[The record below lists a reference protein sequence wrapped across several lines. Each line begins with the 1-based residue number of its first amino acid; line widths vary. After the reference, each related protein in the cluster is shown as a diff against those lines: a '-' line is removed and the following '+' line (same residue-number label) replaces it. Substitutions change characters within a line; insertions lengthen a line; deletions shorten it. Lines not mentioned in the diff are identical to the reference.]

1 MSTVIEI
8 EDAIEK
14 LPLEKKLQ
22 LRHWVIE
29 NIPSENDDIL
39 APTAYR
45 QKVLDALDQP

>member
-14 LPLEKKLQ
+14 LPQEKKLQ

-29 NIPSENDDIL
+29 NIPTENDDII
-39 APTAYR
+39 APTTYR
-45 QKVLDALDQP
+45 QKVLDALEES